1 MPIRPVKGQMVCLK
15 MPKSSSLLKH
25 ILWRENVYLVPRDN
39 FDLIIAEPSFPD
51 PPINKTFLFIL
62 NQTPNIN
69 NCFIFFYF

>member
-1 MPIRPVKGQMVCLK
+1 MLDFLIRFNFFLEGESIDL
-15 MPKSSSLLKH
+15 
-25 ILWRENVYLVPRDN
+25 NN